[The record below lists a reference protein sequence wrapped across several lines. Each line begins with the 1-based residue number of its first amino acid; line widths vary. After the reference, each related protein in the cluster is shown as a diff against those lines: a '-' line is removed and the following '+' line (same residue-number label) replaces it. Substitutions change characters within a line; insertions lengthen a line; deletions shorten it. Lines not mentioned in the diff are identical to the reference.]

1 MKFYWFGDSWVH
13 GDELYNELPR
23 DSYQQH
29 AFAQL
34 VSDHYGAD
42 CVNLGNVGESV
53 DVLPWR
59 LEQIAD
65 QITAEDEV
73 FFFLTA
79 DVRTMLFNDQGE
91 LKKILPSPGFDSD
104 SFHKY
109 REQWYRY
116 FDSQPQRL
124 YNYDRTVLLLY
135 LWCCE
140 IGVRAWFANIFTTQ
154 PQSMIDRVPEK
165 AWLIARDR
173 CLAQAI
179 FPIIDNNAGILI
191 THDSESITVEQWHQ
205 QRPQLEL
212 YMHPNHAHP
221 NRAGH
226 RRLAEYI
233 IRCRNDKLGIS

>member
-65 QITAEDEV
+65 QITTEDEV

-79 DVRTMLFNDQGE
+79 DVRT
-91 LKKILPSPGFDSD
+91 
-104 SFHKY
+104 
-109 REQWYRY
+109 
-116 FDSQPQRL
+116 
-124 YNYDRTVLLLY
+124 
-135 LWCCE
+135 
-140 IGVRAWFANIFTTQ
+140 
-154 PQSMIDRVPEK
+154 IDRK
-165 AWLIARDR
+165 STRL
-173 CLAQAI
+173 
-179 FPIIDNNAGILI
+179 NSS
-191 THDSESITVEQWHQ
+191 HSQ
-205 QRPQLEL
+205 QSRMPSS
-212 YMHPNHAHP
+212 A
-221 NRAGH
+221 
-226 RRLAEYI
+226 
-233 IRCRNDKLGIS
+233 